1 VQQISLKAVGYLF
14 TLSFMKYTRL
24 RDAES
29 TAILFDTSGFSLN
42 IREAFQY
49 IVFRMLFAVILFM
62 LGRGNAL
69 AQTETVMIRMDD
81 NISFTIPT
89 TYQKLDTAVQTV
101 YMAVGMRQ
109 PVFVYHKHSYP
120 RQCNGTT
127 CCGQYLH
134 GDRTL
139 PRMGES
145 ADGAEVI
152 LRMIL

>member
-1 VQQISLKAVGYLF
+1 
-14 TLSFMKYTRL
+14 M
-24 RDAES
+24 
-29 TAILFDTSGFSLN
+29 N

-69 AQTETVMIRMDD
+69 AQKETVVIRMDD

-89 TYQKLDTAVQTV
+89 NYQKLDTAGQTV

-109 PVFVYHKHSYP
+109 PVFVYRKHSYP

-134 GDRTL
+134 GNRTL
-139 PRMGES
+139 PRMAES